1 MATDDQPLNVV
12 PDAVRAVGRRAYD
25 IAQQL
30 KSGSIALDR
39 EVQALFDTWKGS
51 AADAYREGWD
61 DMQDGAMKAWDAL
74 TDLASRLGVSASTLR
89 DQDTSNA
96 APISSLQLD

>member
-1 MATDDQPLNVV
+1 
-12 PDAVRAVGRRAYD
+12 
-25 IAQQL
+25 
-30 KSGSIALDR
+30 
-39 EVQALFDTWKGS
+39 
-51 AADAYREGWD
+51 
-61 DMQDGAMKAWDAL
+61 MQDGAMKAWDAL